1 MSKKLY
7 FKHGTMGSGK
17 SLDMIRAIYNYKE
30 RGMRVL
36 VYKSATDTRNGAQK
50 CVVSSRASDFSV
62 DAKWLPEKKSLYEM
76 IAADIIK
83 AETKRVFIDYLGIKA
98 IFVDESQFL
107 TELQVDELQ
116 EICYRFN
123 IPVMC
128 YGLLTDFQRHLF
140 PGSKRLMEIADDT
153 QELIGI
159 CHCGSRARQNARVVN
174 GVMVT
179 DGEIVKIGKSNT
191 DGKEDE
197 VYYTAL
203 CNKCYISKEVGN

>member
-7 FKHGTMGSGK
+7 FKFGTMGSGK

-36 VYKSATDTRNGAQK
+36 VYKSATDTRSGAQE
-50 CVVSSRASDFSV
+50 CVVNSRASDFSV
-62 DAKWLPEKKSLYEM
+62 EAKWLPENESLYKI
-76 IAADIIK
+76 IAADIMK
-83 AETKRVFIDYLGIKA
+83 AEKKHVFIDYLGIKA
-98 IFVDESQFL
+98 IFIDESQFL
-107 TELQVDELQ
+107 TELQVNELQ
-116 EICYRFN
+116 EICYKTN

-140 PGSKRLMEIADDT
+140 PGSKCLMEIADDT

-159 CHCGSRARQNARVVN
+159 CHCGSRAKQNARVVN

-179 DGEIVKIGKSNT
+179 DGEVVKIGKSNT
-191 DGKEDE
+191 DGAEDE

-203 CNKCYISKEVGN
+203 CNKCYINREVGN